1 MGLSMQMASRR
12 SNATTAHL
20 ISPTAA
26 TGAHFVMYMA
36 NLAAEG
42 SAGPPPEGAERFV
55 FVLDG
60 QLEAEAGSEM
70 ITLHADMF
78 VYLPAHEPHR
88 LFSGSGAGL
97 LGFERRYALGQQR
110 QQRTRV
116 LSGSVTSQ
124 PVLPVD
130 GEVFLLRKLLPAGAE
145 HDFNVHVMDFAP
157 GQFLNVKEVHY
168 NQHGLLLLAGQGVYR
183 LGDTWYP
190 VQAGDAIWMAPY
202 VVQWY
207 AALGEQPSRY
217 ILYKDTTVDPGLY

>member
-1 MGLSMQMASRR
+1 
-12 SNATTAHL
+12 
-20 ISPTAA
+20 
-26 TGAHFVMYMA
+26 MYMA

-60 QLEAEAGSEM
+60 QLEAEAGGES
-70 ITLHADMF
+70 ISLHADMF
-78 VYLPAHEPHR
+78 LYLPAHAPHQ
-88 LFSGSGAGL
+88 LSSTSGAGL
-97 LGFERRYALGQQR
+97 LLFERRCALGQQS
-110 QQRTRV
+110 TV
-116 LSGSVTSQ
+116 LSGRVASQ
-124 PVLPVD
+124 PVLPVE
-130 GEVFLLRKLLPAGAE
+130 GEVFLLRKLLPAGAA

-183 LGDTWYP
+183 LGDSWYP

-207 AALGEQPSRY
+207 AALGERPSRY